1 MSNTVKASVI
11 IPIYNAEKYLENTL
25 QSIKDQSY
33 KNFEV
38 LMIDDG
44 STDSSTEI
52 CRKFEIHDSRFRLIK
67 KTNGG
72 VSSARNIGIEHAIG
86 ELLFFVDSDDI
97 IEKEAIER
105 CVLIYNTNKPDMI
118 VFGMLFDVE
127 KGGTVR
133 KTLTKSCAIGKVNDS
148 NRSDK
153 YIKMAEENYIQSM
166 CNRCV
171 KREIIDRWNLR
182 FNENI
187 TNYEDMLF
195 VLQYMRVCNSFVCI
209 PECYYHYIMRDDL
222 GMSRK
227 YKPGL
232 FDNLQ
237 ETVSSLQKAIMQLN
251 LEADVEKYALVDTQR
266 LLWLGVSNICRSSE
280 SCLQKKRR
288 IKKLCNESWVKK
300 KPWLCKNGNKYN
312 DINIML
318 VARKKWLLMVWF
330 NSIINWLRDIKY

>member
-171 KREIIDRWNLR
+171 KREIID
-182 FNENI
+182 I
-187 TNYEDMLF
+187 
-195 VLQYMRVCNSFVCI
+195 
-209 PECYYHYIMRDDL
+209 
-222 GMSRK
+222 
-227 YKPGL
+227 
-232 FDNLQ
+232 DNFAQ
-237 ETVSSLQKAIMQLN
+237 QFCASAQN
-251 LEADVEKYALVDTQR
+251 
-266 LLWLGVSNICRSSE
+266 C
-280 SCLQKKRR
+280 
-288 IKKLCNESWVKK
+288 
-300 KPWLCKNGNKYN
+300 
-312 DINIML
+312 
-318 VARKKWLLMVWF
+318 
-330 NSIINWLRDIKY
+330 